1 MKRAQLSVLF
11 GFMAS
16 LVAGVAVA
24 QHEGHHPAA
33 TPTPAPSTPPP
44 PSGVSPMPGTTP
56 PPANPDPMTM
66 MEEMEPMDHW
76 MTMFHG
82 YAFLTAN
89 RQGGPSGDREFES
102 QNHLMVMALKTSW
115 GGKLSLLGT
124 FTLEPAT
131 VPPEGSAELFQRGET
146 YHGVLLV
153 DRQHPHDLFVQ
164 LAAAWERALSPGVKL
179 RLYLAPVG
187 EPALGPVA
195 YPHRLSASEDPTA
208 PLSHHNL
215 DSTHISADVITAGLT
230 ASIFTVEG
238 SAFHGQEPD
247 ENRWDIEQGKLDS
260 YSGRITLR
268 PAEGFSFQLSSGYR
282 KHPEALEPGNQT
294 RTTASL
300 SYQRGDA
307 SSFFAATVA
316 SGLNQTDDGRE
327 WGHLLEWTWKFSSKN
342 FLYGRIE
349 KVDREIYELVHKK
362 QRPEG
367 VPRDRVSVEAATLGF
382 ARNLPVPA
390 RAEIA
395 AGADVTLYR
404 FPSRL
409 DSVYG
414 SGPLSVHGFVRFRFG
429 TDHEAHGRHAGA
441 AGHASPAPI

>member
-11 GFMAS
+11 GSIAL
-16 LVAGVAVA
+16 LVAGIAAA

-33 TPTPAPSTPPP
+33 TPTPGPTAMPSPLPDAPP
-44 PSGVSPMPGTTP
+44 PSTTP
-56 PPANPDPMTM
+56 PPGSPDPMTM

-82 YAFLTAN
+82 YAFLNAN
-89 RQGGPSGDREFES
+89 RQGGPSGDREFDS
-102 QNHLMVMALKTSW
+102 QNHVMVMCLRGLW
-115 GGKLSLLGT
+115 GGKFSLLGT

-131 VPPEGSAELFQRGET
+131 IPPEGSAELFQRGET
-146 YHGVLLV
+146 YHGLLLV

-179 RLYLAPVG
+179 RFYLAPVG

-195 YPHRLSASEDPTA
+195 YPHRLSASENPTA
-208 PLSHHNL
+208 PLSHHNH
-215 DSTHISADVITAGLT
+215 DSTHISSDVITLGLT
-230 ASIFTVEG
+230 AGFLTLEG
-238 SAFHGQEPD
+238 SVFHGEEPD
-247 ENRWDIEQGKLDS
+247 ENRWDIDQGKLDS

-268 PAEGFSFQLSSGYR
+268 PAEGFSFQFSSGYR

-307 SSFFAATVA
+307 SSFCAATVA

-327 WGHLLEWTWKFSSKN
+327 WGHLFEWTWKFAGKN
-342 FLYGRIE
+342 FFYGRME
-349 KVDREIYELVHKK
+349 SVDRDFYELVHKQ

-367 VPRDRVSVEAATLGF
+367 VEPDRVTVQAATLGF
-382 ARNLPVPA
+382 ARNLPWPSE
-390 RAEIA
+390 AELA

-414 SGPLSVHGFVRFRFG
+414 GSPVSVHGFLRLRFG
-429 TDHEAHGRHAGA
+429 SHSGGLG
-441 AGHASPAPI
+441 GHTHPM